1 MEEKTVKKA
10 KKTVANKDSK
20 AAATEVAKTLAKGHK
35 HGIGLWARGDQPRE
49 KLLDK
54 GPQAL
59 SDAELIAIL
68 MITGTL
74 GKDAVKLARAVL
86 ERNHNS
92 LIELGKR
99 SVRDLMKMEGIKEAK
114 AIAIAA
120 ALEIG
125 RRRQIAMALE
135 RPVIKDSPTAAAY
148 LRPQLVDY
156 PYEVFGVLYLNQAG
170 GLKHFEKISQG
181 GITATTVD
189 PRLIFKKAFEEDAVS
204 IIVSHNHPS
213 GSLRPSKADE
223 ALTAKICEGAK
234 YMDIKLLDHII
245 VGDQGYF
252 SFANEGLLS

>member
-1 MEEKTVKKA
+1 MEEKMIGEQVPLKKIRKKRKKKTA
-10 KKTVANKDSK
+10 KK
-20 AAATEVAKTLAKGHK
+20 KT
-35 HGIGLWARGDQPRE
+35 GISAWARGDQPRE

-59 SDAELIAIL
+59 SDSELLAIL
-68 MITGTL
+68 IRIGKPGGSAVELAKTVL
-74 GKDAVKLARAVL
+74 G
-86 ERNHNS
+86 ENQNS
-92 LIELGKR
+92 LLELGKR
-99 SVRDLMKMEGIKEAK
+99 SARELMKIEKIGLAK
-114 AIAIAA
+114 AVTIAA
-120 ALEIG
+120 AMEIG
-125 RRRQIAMALE
+125 RRRQIGLALE

-148 LRPQLVDY
+148 LRPQLADN

-170 GLKHFEKISQG
+170 GLKHFEKLSQG

-189 PRLIFKKAFEEDAVS
+189 PRLIFKKALAEGAVS
-204 IIVSHNHPS
+204 IIVGHNHPS

-234 YMDIKLLDHII
+234 YLDIKLLDHII

>member
-10 KKTVANKDSK
+10 AASKDSK
-20 AAATEVAKTLAKGHK
+20 TLANKVTKKVAGKGK
-35 HGIGLWARGDQPRE
+35 HGIGLWARGDRPRE

-120 ALEIG
+120 AMEIG

-156 PYEVFGVLYLNQAG
+156 PYEVFGVLYLNQSG

-252 SFANEGLLS
+252 SFANEGLLA

>member
-10 KKTVANKDSK
+10 ATSKDSK
-20 AAATEVAKTLAKGHK
+20 TRASRVTKKVARKGK

-68 MITGTL
+68 LITGTR

-86 ERNHNS
+86 EQNHNS

-99 SVRDLMKMEGIKEAK
+99 SLRDLMKTEGVKGAK
-114 AIAIAA
+114 AVAIAA
-120 ALEIG
+120 AMELG

-156 PYEVFGVLYLNQAG
+156 PYEVFGVLYLNQSG
-170 GLKHFEKISQG
+170 GLKHFEKISKG

-189 PRLIFKKAFEEDAVS
+189 PRLIFKKALEEDAVS

-223 ALTAKICEGAK
+223 ALTAKICEGAR
-234 YMDIKLLDHII
+234 YLDIKLLDHII